1 MVNRPTSIKTLNQ
14 KIRRLARKYG
24 TESLEYQA
32 YKADIDRNFTIHYT
46 KDGILQINNLRK
58 PSKYQTQIL
67 NKLSKRKG
75 IKELEA
81 AAKKRIISEK
91 PKGYKPTKSE
101 IEQEV
106 RKFTERQSAID
117 DLLDSIYMEESVGSL
132 PTDIAFVYNKIHRH
146 GKGAGSGV
154 SNSDID
160 YLIESMRDW
169 KQAKQKMEELS
180 LYINKLDR
188 MTVYYS
194 DMIWRAMTG
203 RESLT
208 TITEEIIPALERYI
222 EDLNT

>member
-1 MVNRPTSIKTLNQ
+1 MANRPTSIKTLNQ

-32 YKADIDRNFTIHYT
+32 YLSDIDRNFSIHYT
-46 KDGILQINNLRK
+46 KDGILQINSLRS

-75 IKELEA
+75 IKELES
-81 AAKKRIISEK
+81 AAKQRLINEGNEK
-91 PKGYKPTKSE
+91 PTRSQ

-106 RKFTERQSAID
+106 RKFTERQTAID
-117 DLLDSIYMEESVGSL
+117 DLLDSIYIEEGEGSL
-132 PTDIAFVYNKIHRH
+132 PTDIAYVYNKIHRH

-160 YLIESMRDW
+160 YLIDSMKKW
-169 KQAKQKMEELS
+169 KTAKQKLES
-180 LYINKLDR
+180 ISRYIKSLDR
-188 MTVYYS
+188 MTDYYS
-194 DMIWRAMTG
+194 DMIWRAETG

-222 EDLNT
+222 DNLST

>member
-1 MVNRPTSIKTLNQ
+1 MANRPTSIKTLNQ

-32 YKADIDRNFTIHYT
+32 YLSDIDRNFSIHYT

-67 NKLSKRKG
+67 NKLYKRKG
-75 IKELEA
+75 IKELEK
-81 AAKKRIISEK
+81 AAKQRLINEGKEK
-91 PKGYKPTKSE
+91 PTCSE

-106 RKFTERQSAID
+106 RKFTERQTAID
-117 DLLDSIYMEESVGSL
+117 DLLDSIYIEEGEGSL
-132 PTDIAFVYNKIHRH
+132 PTDIANVYNKIHRH

-160 YLIESMRDW
+160 YLIDSMRDW
-169 KQAKQKMEELS
+169 KQAKQKLEELS
-180 LYINKLDR
+180 RYIKELDR
-188 MTVYYS
+188 MTDYYS
-194 DMIWRAMTG
+194 DMIWRAETG

-208 TITEEIIPALERYI
+208 TITEKIIPALERYI
-222 EDLNT
+222 EKLNT

>member
-24 TESLEYQA
+24 TKSLEYQA
-32 YKADIDRNFTIHYT
+32 YLSDIDRNFNIHYT
-46 KDGILQINNLRK
+46 KDGILQINNLRQ

-67 NKLSKRKG
+67 TKLSKRKG
-75 IKELEA
+75 IKELES
-81 AAKKRIISEK
+81 AAKQRLINEGNEK
-91 PKGYKPTKSE
+91 PTRSQ

-106 RKFTERQSAID
+106 RKFTERQTAID
-117 DLLDSIYMEESVGSL
+117 DLLDSIYIEEGEGSL

-160 YLIESMRDW
+160 YLIDSMRDW
-169 KQAKQKMEELS
+169 KQAKQKLEELS
-180 LYINKLDR
+180 RYINELDR
-188 MTVYYS
+188 MTAYYS
-194 DMIWRAMTG
+194 DMIWRAETG

-208 TITEEIIPALERYI
+208 TITEEIIPDLERYI
-222 EDLNT
+222 DNLST

>member
-1 MVNRPTSIKTLNQ
+1 MANRPTSIKTLNQ

-24 TESLEYQA
+24 TESLEYLA
-32 YKADIDRNFTIHYT
+32 YLSDIDRNFNIHYT
-46 KDGILQINNLRK
+46 KDGILQINNVRQ

-81 AAKKRIISEK
+81 AAKKRLINEGNEK
-91 PKGYKPTKSE
+91 PSRAQ

-106 RKFTERQSAID
+106 RKFTERQTAID
-117 DLLDSIYMEESVGSL
+117 DLLDSIYIEEGEGSL
-132 PTDIAFVYNKIHRH
+132 PTDIAYVYNKIHRH

-160 YLIESMRDW
+160 YLIDSMRDW
-169 KQAKQKMEELS
+169 KQAKQKLEELS
-180 LYINKLDR
+180 RYIKELDR
-188 MTVYYS
+188 MTDYYS
-194 DMIWRAMTG
+194 DMIWRAETG

-208 TITEEIIPALERYI
+208 TITDEIIPELERYI
-222 EDLNT
+222 DNLST

>member
-1 MVNRPTSIKTLNQ
+1 MADRPTTIKTLNQ

-32 YKADIDRNFTIHYT
+32 YKADIDRNFNIHYT
-46 KDGILQINNLRK
+46 KDGILQINSLRQ

-75 IKELEA
+75 VKQLES
-81 AAKKRIISEK
+81 AAKTRLINEGIKK
-91 PKGYKPTKSE
+91 PSRSQ

-106 RKFTERQSAID
+106 RKFTERQTAID
-117 DLLDSIYMEESVGSL
+117 DLLDSIYMEEGEGSL

-154 SNSDID
+154 SNKDLD
-160 YLIESMRDW
+160 YLIDSMRDW
-169 KQAKQKMEELS
+169 KIAKKKLEELS
-180 LYINKLDR
+180 RYIKQVGR
-188 MTVYYS
+188 MTDYYS
-194 DMIWRAMTG
+194 DMIWRAETG

-208 TITEEIIPALERYI
+208 TITEQIIPALERYI